1 MINVI
6 LPIAG
11 LAQRFVDRG
20 YELPKPLIV
29 VDGEPMIKSAV
40 DCLLDGYDGNDI
52 RLIFVVRDA
61 HVESHKIGD
70 RLAEIFPN
78 RKVETVVTNGLTRG
92 TLCSCL
98 LAEHLVD
105 NDDPLIIY
113 TPDVNYKLAP
123 GAPNIIE
130 QVGACQDG
138 LLLTFKANSKD
149 HSYVIID
156 NGVATKTAEKVV
168 ISNDALVGVYCYKAG
183 KNFVKYAQQTVAD
196 NITVNNE
203 FYVAPMFNLMI
214 EDGLK
219 INTHRVDKMYVLG
232 TPQDLE
238 FYQKTVARFKG
249 EIEFAVCA
257 DHSGYG
263 VKEVVRDIL
272 AEHGIKCTDFGPFT
286 VKDSDHYD
294 TLRPCVEYLL
304 ATPNCFGIAS
314 CQTGQGFNIAANKV
328 TGIRSAIVYD
338 TYTAEMARRHNAAN
352 FFCLPSREVADYD
365 HIEKIIST
373 ICDNSF
379 DGGRHATRIS
389 KIENDALFIK

>member
-1 MINVI
+1 MINII

-11 LAQRFVDRG
+11 LAQRFVDKG

-40 DCLLDGYDGNDI
+40 DCLLRGYDDNDV
-52 RLIFVVRDA
+52 RLIFVVRDT
-61 HVESHKIGD
+61 HVTNHNIGD

-78 RKVETVVTNGLTRG
+78 RKIEIVVTNGLTRG
-92 TLCSCL
+92 TLCSCV
-98 LAEHLVD
+98 LAEKLVNND
-105 NDDPLIIY
+105 NPLIIY
-113 TPDVNYKLAP
+113 TPDVNYELAP
-123 GAPNIIE
+123 HAPNIID
-130 QVGACQDG
+130 QVNDCQDG

-149 HSYVIID
+149 HSYVIIED
-156 NGVATKTAEKVV
+156 GIATRTAEKVV
-168 ISNDALVGVYCYKAG
+168 ISNDALVGVYCYKSG
-183 KNFVKYAQQTVAD
+183 KNFVKYAQQTITD
-196 NITVNNE
+196 EITVNNE

-214 EDGLK
+214 KDGLK
-219 INTHRVDKMYVLG
+219 INTHRVNKMYVLG

-249 EIEFAVCA
+249 EIEFALCA

-263 VKEVVRDIL
+263 VKEVVRDVL
-272 AEHGIKCTDFGPFT
+272 AEHGIKYTDFGPST

-294 TLRPCVEYLL
+294 TLRPCIEHLL

-328 TGIRSAIVYD
+328 VGLRSAIVHD

-352 FFCLPSREVADYD
+352 FFCFPSRDVVD
-365 HIEKIIST
+365 HDQIEKIISV

-389 KIENDALFIK
+389 KIENDPLFIK